1 MRLCKACFLD
11 RMLRSVKG
19 IDMSTNLVIDDS
31 LLREALRLGGH
42 STKRQAVNQALK
54 EYIQRRRRLAVL
66 KLLGTVEF
74 DTTYDYK
81 RERRKR

>member
-1 MRLCKACFLD
+1 
-11 RMLRSVKG
+11 
-19 IDMSTNLVIDDS
+19 MSTNLVIDDS
-31 LLREALRLGGH
+31 LLREAIRVGRHHHTGKH
-42 STKRQAVNQALK
+42 VVNEALK

-66 KLLGTVEF
+66 KLFGTVQF